1 MVDAEL
7 TQGNDAL
14 AGAPAAPISDWSNVR
29 GFQVLAAAGPEP
41 DPSVVEPN
49 ARTELEKELAARAAR
64 FAQSVDE
71 LIVLASDGVIRWLG
85 DPVARLIAGE
95 DLLRPKAVLLADEA
109 LPAEGREAVQT
120 RLGLW
125 LTAHV
130 SKVLGPLEA
139 LAEPGAVAE
148 PVRALGSRIAQALG
162 VLERERVRQQVKTL
176 DQSARSALRKLGV
189 RFGSMYIFVPAL
201 LKPGARTLCSQLW
214 GLRRGEA
221 GAERLLTFAAAG
233 RTSFAAEA
241 PLAADTYRVA
251 GFRLCGD
258 RVVRI
263 DIVERLNDLIRAA
276 IPDHMR
282 PGGPPAS
289 EASGFLVSPQ
299 MTSLTGCAGESFA
312 SILRSLGYESHRVK
326 RSEFEAANRKPI
338 ASMNPIEAPPIAPAG
353 IAEAGHADA
362 RALDADAET
371 GPEPDGADISAP
383 AAEGDLAEPSETVE
397 APVVSETAPVEA
409 IDTLAVEPDDGET
422 PAFEDVGRDGMAAVP
437 ETARVAA
444 IETRAVEFDDGETRA
459 FEDVGRGAAPAVLE
473 TALVEAIETPVVEPD
488 EGAPAFEDVGR
499 GAPAAVPETALVEAS
514 ETPVVEDAD
523 LAETPAVAV
532 LTPVDALETPPVDT
546 AETSTVEVGE
556 AGAGPPPLAEDEW
569 VEVWRPAPRHRPQAA
584 PHPSAPHGEREAAT
598 PRQARDPR
606 RRWTRDA
613 ASRPEA
619 SAQDAARVE
628 TPASVMAETSVPAA
642 SEGSRE
648 AARPEGGT
656 PSRQGRGPRRPY
668 KGPRAEP
675 ANVSEPGRGAKE
687 TQHAPVKKEQRP
699 QPVDMDLPF
708 AKLLALKPLL
718 ERRDKRT

>member
-1 MVDAEL
+1 MVDAES

-14 AGAPAAPISDWSNVR
+14 AGAPSAPISDWSNVR
-29 GFQVLAAAGPEP
+29 GFQVLAAAGLEP
-41 DPSVVEPN
+41 DASVVEPN

-71 LIVLASDGVIRWLG
+71 SIVLASDGVIRWLG

-109 LPAEGREAVQT
+109 LPAESREAVQT

-148 PVRALGSRIAQALG
+148 PVRALGNRIAQALG

-338 ASMNPIEAPPIAPAG
+338 ASMNPIEAPTIAPAG
-353 IAEAGHADA
+353 TAEAGHADA
-362 RALDADAET
+362 GALDADAET
-371 GPEPDGADISAP
+371 SPESDGADISAP
-383 AAEGDLAEPSETVE
+383 AAEGDLAEPIEAVE

-409 IDTLAVEPDDGET
+409 IDTRVVEPDDGATPVPEAALVEAIETPAVEPDD
-422 PAFEDVGRDGMAAVP
+422 
-437 ETARVAA
+437 
-444 IETRAVEFDDGETRA
+444 DGEMPA
-459 FEDVGRGAAPAVLE
+459 FEDVGRGAA
-473 TALVEAIETPVVEPD
+473 TIETPVVEPD
-488 EGAPAFEDVGR
+488 DDG
-499 GAPAAVPETALVEAS
+499 
-514 ETPVVEDAD
+514 
-523 LAETPAVAV
+523 ETPAVAD
-532 LTPVDALETPPVDT
+532 LAPVDALETPPVDT

-556 AGAGPPPLAEDEW
+556 AGAEPPPPAEDEW
-569 VEVWRPAPRHRPQAA
+569 IEVWRPAPRRRPQPA
-584 PHPSAPHGEREAAT
+584 PRPSAPYGERDAAT

-613 ASRPEA
+613 APRPEA

-628 TPASVMAETSVPAA
+628 TPASVTAETSLPAA

-675 ANVSEPGRGAKE
+675 ANASEPGRGAKE

-699 QPVDMDLPF
+699 QPVDMDSPF

>member
-1 MVDAEL
+1 MVDDES
-7 TQGNDAL
+7 TEGNGAL
-14 AGAPAAPISDWSNVR
+14 AGAPVALISDWSNVR
-29 GFQVLAAAGPEP
+29 GFQVLAAAGAEA
-41 DPSVVEPN
+41 DASAGDAD

-64 FAQSVDE
+64 FAQSVDDS
-71 LIVLASDGVIRWLG
+71 IVLASDGVIRWLG

-95 DLLRPKAVLLADEA
+95 DLLRPRAVLLADEA
-109 LPAEGREAVQT
+109 LPAEGRDAVQT

-125 LTAHV
+125 VTAHV

-148 PVRALGSRIAQALG
+148 PVRALGNRIAQALG

-176 DQSARSALRKLGV
+176 DQNARSALRKLGV

-241 PLAADTYRVA
+241 PLSADTYRVA

-276 IPDHMR
+276 IPDYMR
-282 PGGPPAS
+282 PGAPPAS

-326 RSEFEAANRKPI
+326 KSEFEAATRKPI
-338 ASMNPIEAPPIAPAG
+338 ASMNPIEAPTVAPAG
-353 IAEAGHADA
+353 IAEEGHAEA
-362 RALDADAET
+362 GALDAAAET
-371 GPEPDGADISAP
+371 APESEGADVSMP
-383 AAEGDLAEPSETVE
+383 ATDADLAEPIEAVE
-397 APVVSETAPVEA
+397 APSVPETAPVEA
-409 IDTLAVEPDDGET
+409 IETRAVEPDDGET
-422 PAFEDVGRDGMAAVP
+422 PAFEDVDRGAMASVS
-437 ETARVAA
+437 ETA
-444 IETRAVEFDDGETRA
+444 
-459 FEDVGRGAAPAVLE
+459 P
-473 TALVEAIETPVVEPD
+473 VEAIETPAIEPD
-488 EGAPAFEDVGR
+488 DAETPGFEDIGEGATP
-499 GAPAAVPETALVEAS
+499 AVPETGAVEAI
-514 ETPVVEDAD
+514 ETPIVEDVDPAEAEATAD
-523 LAETPAVAV
+523 FA
-532 LTPVDALETPPVDT
+532 PVDALETPPVDT
-546 AETSTVEVGE
+546 AELPTVEVAE
-556 AGAGPPPLAEDEW
+556 AGAGPPPPAEDEW
-569 VEVWRPAPRHRPQAA
+569 VEVWRPAPRRRPQPA
-584 PHPSAPHGEREAAT
+584 PRPSAPYGDREAPG

-606 RRWTRDA
+606 RRWTRDGA
-613 ASRPEA
+613 PRLEA
-619 SAQDAARVE
+619 SAQEPARVE
-628 TPASVMAETSVPAA
+628 AEASVTAETSLPPA

-648 AARPEGGT
+648 ASRSEGGT
-656 PSRQGRGPRRPY
+656 PSRQERGPRRPH
-668 KGPRAEP
+668 KGPRNEAK
-675 ANVSEPGRGAKE
+675 ASEPGRGGKE
-687 TQHAPVKKEQRP
+687 TQNAPVKREQRTP
-699 QPVDMDLPF
+699 PVDMDSPF

>member
-1 MVDAEL
+1 MVDAES
-7 TQGNDAL
+7 TQGNAAP

-41 DPSVVEPN
+41 DASVGDPN
-49 ARTELEKELAARAAR
+49 ARTELEKELGARAAR
-64 FAQSVDE
+64 FAQSVDDS
-71 LIVLASDGVIRWLG
+71 IVLASDGVIRWLG

-109 LPAEGREAVQT
+109 LPADGREAVQA

-125 LTAHV
+125 LAAHV
-130 SKVLGPLEA
+130 TRVLGPLEA

-148 PVRALGSRIAQALG
+148 PVRALGNRIAQALG

-338 ASMNPIEAPPIAPAG
+338 ASMNPIEPPTVAPAE
-353 IAEAGHADA
+353 IPEAGHADA
-362 RALDADAET
+362 GALDATAET
-371 GPEPDGADISAP
+371 VPESDGADISTP
-383 AAEGDLAEPSETVE
+383 AAEGDLAEPIEASEAQVVAESEPVEAVETPAVEPDGGETPAFEDGGRGVTAAVPETAPVEAVETPTVE
-397 APVVSETAPVEA
+397 PDGGETPAFEDGGRGVTAAVPETAPVEA
-409 IDTLAVEPDDGET
+409 IET
-422 PAFEDVGRDGMAAVP
+422 P
-437 ETARVAA
+437 VA
-444 IETRAVEFDDGETRA
+444 GEVDLA
-459 FEDVGRGAAPAVLE
+459 EAPAVMDL
-473 TALVEAIETPVVEPD
+473 
-488 EGAPAFEDVGR
+488 APA
-499 GAPAAVPETALVEAS
+499 
-514 ETPVVEDAD
+514 
-523 LAETPAVAV
+523 
-532 LTPVDALETPPVDT
+532 DALETPTVDT
-546 AETSTVEVGE
+546 AELPTVEVGE
-556 AGAGPPPLAEDEW
+556 AGVETPPPAEDEW
-569 VEVWRPAPRHRPQAA
+569 VEVWRPAPRRRPQPA
-584 PHPSAPHGEREAAT
+584 PRPSAPHGEREAAT

-606 RRWTRDA
+606 RRWTRDEA
-613 ASRPEA
+613 PRPEA
-619 SAQDAARVE
+619 SAHDAVRVE
-628 TPASVMAETSVPAA
+628 APASITAETSLPSA

-648 AARPEGGT
+648 VGRPEDGT
-656 PSRQGRGPRRPY
+656 PSRQERGPRRPHR
-668 KGPRAEP
+668 GPRVEP
-675 ANVSEPGRGAKE
+675 AKASEPGRGGRE
-687 TQHAPVKKEQRP
+687 TNAPVKREQRTP
-699 QPVDMDLPF
+699 PVDMDSPF